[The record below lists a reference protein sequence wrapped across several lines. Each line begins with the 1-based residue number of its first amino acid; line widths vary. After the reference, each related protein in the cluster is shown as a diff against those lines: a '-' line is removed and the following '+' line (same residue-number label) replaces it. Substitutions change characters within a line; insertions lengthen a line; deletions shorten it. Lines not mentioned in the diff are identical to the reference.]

1 MGTSASSS
9 IQGRAC
15 RLRLA
20 SGARNDPGPEQ
31 ITLIATLA
39 VLVGVL
45 VIQLVRHS
53 SVWFVTA
60 AVMVVVV
67 VVRIVVPAIQQR
79 QGRDK

>member
-1 MGTSASSS
+1 MTPG
-9 IQGRAC
+9 QE
-15 RLRLA
+15 
-20 SGARNDPGPEQ
+20 RN
-31 ITLIATLA
+31 TLIATLA

-45 VIQLVRHS
+45 VIQLVKHS

-60 AVMVVVV
+60 AVIVVVV